1 MDISQLAGLAGL
13 LPEPWRTYVK
23 AVLFAGSAVII
34 VSSTI
39 TANTPAWAFKR
50 WRPLRIF
57 SFISAAAPRDGA
69 GTMKLPMT
77 EPKNPGAMEDLAR
90 LRAAADR
97 LAAMTAPHNL
107 GASLSP
113 DMSRAVRE
121 VLGITDS
128 RETVAPPSPN
138 GGA

>member
-1 MDISQLAGLAGL
+1 MDIVQLTGLAGL
-13 LPEPWRTYVK
+13 LPEPWRTYVN
-23 AVLFAGSAVII
+23 ASLFAVSAVIV

-39 TANTPAWAFKR
+39 AANTPAWAFKR
-50 WRPLRIF
+50 WRLLRVF

-69 GTMKLPMT
+69 GTMKLPFT
-77 EPKNPGAMEDLAR
+77 EPTNPGAMEDLAK

-97 LAAMTAPHNL
+97 LASMTAPHNL

-121 VLGITDS
+121 VLGIADS
-128 RETVAPPSPN
+128 RETMAPPSPK